1 MAYCKILSIKRG
13 FRSAGQ
19 TIQKTADYVKDEEKT
34 LLNKTFNYVRN
45 GDKTEKE
52 LFVSGGHCS
61 PRTVVDDFM
70 TAKDIY
76 GDADREISHYHLI
89 QSFSPDDE
97 VIPELVHKMGK
108 ELAEKLCKGRFQYL
122 VTTHL
127 DKDHLHNHIVIN
139 GISFVDGKHFYNN
152 KDNVRKMR
160 KISDEICLAHGLKT
174 INSINYLYGNGNR
187 NPHIAAGSHMEIAK
201 SVIDAV
207 IAESVTLFDFHEKL
221 AAQGF
226 KVNLDPAMKYWT
238 IQGKDWKRPFRI
250 YRLGEEYTNEM
261 LTKRILHSID
271 GRSDEKTAKD
281 YFIRRK
287 KYVVHFK
294 GDRKK
299 FQAGRKIGGLR
310 GRFLVIRIRTSKRYS
325 KRLRITDDD
334 PRFKGSIYAD
344 KITEATRFLVKYD
357 VKTEEDNYAAR
368 GRLFTEMRKL
378 QAEKRKYYNICQRS
392 KDESKVK
399 AAEDKIDELGRKMK
413 ELRKEVKVSEWIE
426 AENKRY
432 HEADVHREHQREM
445 EAKEQGNHK
454 DKNVLNK

>member
-13 FRSAGQ
+13 SRSAGQ
-19 TIQKTADYVKDEEKT
+19 TIQKTTDYVKDEEKT
-34 LLNKTFNYVRN
+34 LLKNTVDYVRN
-45 GDKTEKE
+45 KDKTEKE
-52 LFVSGGHCS
+52 LFVSSGNCDAGK
-61 PRTVVDDFM
+61 VVDQFM
-70 TAKDIY
+70 AAKARY
-76 GDADREISHYHLI
+76 GDADREISHFHII
-89 QSFSPDDE
+89 QSFSPE
-97 VIPELVHKMGK
+97 ENVIPVQVHQMGK
-108 ELAEKLCKGRFQYL
+108 ELAAKLCGDRFQYL
-122 VTTHL
+122 ITTHL
-127 DKDHLHNHIVIN
+127 DRNHLHNHIVIN
-139 GISFVDGKHFYNN
+139 GISIVDGKHFYNN
-152 KDNVRKMR
+152 KDTIR
-160 KISDEICLAHGLKT
+160 KIRKTSDDICLEHGFGI
-174 INSINYLYGNGNR
+174 INSINYLYGNGSR
-187 NPHIAAGSHMEIAK
+187 NPHIAAGSHSEIAK

-226 KVNLDPAMKYWT
+226 KANLDPARKYWT

-261 LTKRILHSID
+261 LTKRILHSLD
-271 GRSDEKTAKD
+271 GRSDEKAAKD
-281 YFIRRK
+281 YFIQRK
-287 KYVVHFK
+287 RYVVHFK

-299 FQAGRKIGGLR
+299 FQSGRKIGGLK
-310 GRFLVIRIRTSKRYS
+310 GRFFVLRIRTSKRYS

-344 KITEATRFLVKYD
+344 NITEATRFLVRYD
-357 VKTEEDNYAAR
+357 VKTEEDNYAVR
-368 GRLFTEMRKL
+368 GRLFMEMQKL

-432 HEADVHREHQREM
+432 QETDVHREHQREM
-445 EAKEQGNHK
+445 DAKEQENHK